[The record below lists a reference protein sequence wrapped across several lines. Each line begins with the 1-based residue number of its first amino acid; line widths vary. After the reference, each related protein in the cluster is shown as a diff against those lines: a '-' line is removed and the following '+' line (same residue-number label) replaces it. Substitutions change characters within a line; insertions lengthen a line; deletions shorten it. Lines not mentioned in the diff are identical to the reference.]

1 MSGSFKLA
9 TRHQQNLFRFII
21 WFVLALMALLR
32 FSNIAADPP
41 LGFTASINYTY
52 TDEGWWARN
61 AVAIVREGQWYID
74 DGYNPIFGVP
84 VVPLLQTLWFKIFGV
99 SLSAARSLNALLTVI
114 LSGLV
119 YILVRRFVES
129 ELALL
134 APLAIL
140 SQFSIFV
147 YSRMALLDIP
157 ATVFVVISVC
167 LICDRHSRV
176 SNFRLVLASL
186 VLLVAILAKTTAIFG
201 LPMIIALIWLR
212 SPTLNEKI
220 RQSTVFLA
228 VLIVILLAAGAFLA
242 IYDGTSFTDFTAR
255 AVLSKFNHTFGSL
268 LIAPVRLL
276 YRIWQLFPVLFPLA
290 LCSILVIRT
299 TPQYRSHPLV
309 LLAIAWFGA
318 SILVL
323 LSTKTSPAR
332 YMVNFCV
339 PIAIVVPLI
348 VEVTFNTARWKILS
362 KAVVGILLL
371 SFSINTIRLT
381 NYFASIDN
389 TFVDM
394 ARDVGEQI
402 QQQTSHSQIL
412 MGPIADSV
420 SLVSDIKS
428 VNDQIGYQDLDYRI
442 EKFDPGYYISLGAI
456 EPEIADSL
464 NKYYSLE
471 LLKTY
476 NVYDNY
482 HQDRPVFF
490 YQLEPI

>member
-1 MSGSFKLA
+1 MSGSFQFA
-9 TRHQQNLFRFII
+9 TRHQQNWFRFII
-21 WFVLALMALLR
+21 CLMLGLLALLR
-32 FSNIAADPP
+32 FSNLAADPP
-41 LGFTASINYTY
+41 LGFTASISYTY

-74 DGYNPIFGVP
+74 DGYNPIASLP

-99 SLSAARSLNALLTVI
+99 SLATARSLNAVLTVI

-119 YILVRRFVES
+119 YILVKRFIKS
-129 ELALL
+129 DLALL

-140 SQFSIFV
+140 SQFSVFV

-201 LPMIIALIWLR
+201 LPMIVALIWLR
-212 SPTLNEKI
+212 SPMNEKI
-220 RQSTVFLA
+220 RQTTVFLA
-228 VLIVILLAAGAFLA
+228 VFIVILLAAGAFFL
-242 IYDGTSFTDFTAR
+242 IYDSTSFTDFTAKT
-255 AVLSKFNHTFGSL
+255 VMSKFNHSFNSL
-268 LIAPVRLL
+268 LIAPVRIL
-276 YRIWQLFPVLFPLA
+276 YRICQLFPLLFPLA
-290 LCSILVIRT
+290 LCSILVIRA
-299 TPQYRSHPLV
+299 TPQYCSHPLV
-309 LLAIAWFGA
+309 LVAISWFGA
-318 SILVL
+318 SFLVL
-323 LSTKTSPAR
+323 LSTQYSPAR

-348 VEVTFNTARWKILS
+348 VEVTFNTARWKILA

-371 SFSINTIRLT
+371 SLSINTVRLT
-381 NYFASIDN
+381 NYFASLDN
-389 TFVDM
+389 TFVAM
-394 ARDVGEQI
+394 ARDISEQM
-402 QQQTSHSQIL
+402 QQQNSHSQIL
-412 MGPIADSV
+412 MGHLADSI

-428 VNDQIGYQDLDYRI
+428 VNDQIGYRDLDYRI

-482 HQDRPVFF
+482 HKDQPVFF